1 MQTPPKNA
9 QYAIFGLS
17 HNLDSTIACTTS
29 ILPIVK
35 INAVINPNIIVICK
49 LLLCLLVYCFYMLFA
64 KLFYLYKHL
73 LL

>member
-29 ILPIVK
+29 ILPIIK
-35 INAVINPNIIVICK
+35 INAVINPAIIVIYK
-49 LLLCLLVYCFYMLFA
+49 LLLCL
-64 KLFYLYKHL
+64 
-73 LL
+73 